1 MSQDAFYS
9 DPEEDDFPTYVSIRP
24 DWSDDRWIRRG
35 GGKVMTFR
43 RDTTETYVRRDST
56 PRKGSEF
63 SRPIVT
69 SVEEYDTPKRT
80 IKIGYR
86 KQRETL
92 KSSGRFVGRP
102 STKHTISNE
111 LFERLQLYDM
121 FGENTFDFEV
131 QIGIVDPDAKHI
143 GFNGRAVS
151 YSGLFEKLTEL
162 GYSPLAPLL
171 NENIIREVRRSLA
184 STILSSIRHR
194 GPKDSI
200 ARKVEVWARNVRD
213 MVRDYIRGQN
223 AIESKP
229 SLEDSTIYIRNSRLK
244 EHGDLYKY
252 GTANALWESGT
263 LESDI
268 TFKVIPLRKITLSPY
283 ERKVLKDIEDSKKGS
298 KAAQKKAT
306 SADKK
311 LKKGAKSIEKK
322 QGRAAKNETFVDPI
336 KKYRDEFWSKVYFVR
351 GLLDKAGRRK
361 QGLTYGQSVAIARER
376 VEKVEK
382 AGKPLSENMTEF
394 KEAYARALDL
404 AIAYGFDINNA
415 FL

>member
-1 MSQDAFYS
+1 MSQDIFRIN
-9 DPEEDDFPTYVSIRP
+9 PEKDDFPTYVSIRP

-35 GGKVMTFR
+35 GGKVMTFE
-43 RDTTETYVRRDST
+43 RDTTKTYVRRDSM
-56 PRKGSEF
+56 PREGSEF

-86 KQRETL
+86 TQRETL
-92 KSSGRFVGRP
+92 KGSGRFVGRP

-131 QIGIVDPDAKHI
+131 QIGIVDPDAKHV
-143 GFNGRAVS
+143 GFNGIAVP
-151 YSGLFEKLTEL
+151 YSGMFRQLSGF

-223 AIESKP
+223 TIESKP
-229 SLEDSTIYIRNSRLK
+229 ALEDSTIYMRNSRVK
-244 EHGDLYKY
+244 YRSDLYKY

-268 TFKVIPLRKITLSPY
+268 TFKVVPLRKITLSPY
-283 ERKVLKDIEDSKKGS
+283 ERKILKDIEDRAKKRREDKKKIERKIGRS
-298 KAAQKKAT
+298 AIKKDEKQKTARKKHASTVDDDASFKRARAIIDFDEARKNLNRLVVKHGLFARIGRKDYHAAYDLIER
-306 SADKK
+306 SADF
-311 LKKGAKSIEKK
+311 
-322 QGRAAKNETFVDPI
+322 N
-336 KKYRDEFWSKVYFVR
+336 
-351 GLLDKAGRRK
+351 RK
-361 QGLTYGQSVAIARER
+361 QNKPMSDMLTELDEAHTRAKMIAH
-376 VEKVEK
+376 
-382 AGKPLSENMTEF
+382 TW
-394 KEAYARALDL
+394 
-404 AIAYGFDINNA
+404 GFE
-415 FL
+415 L